1 MNASLSD
8 ILPPCAGYV
17 MVADDDPSV
26 RSALALLLKRVGLRV
41 VSAATPA
48 EVLSAVRDDAP
59 ALILMDMNFS
69 GSTSGDDGLEL
80 IAKVK
85 VLAPSV
91 AVILITAWGSI
102 PLAVEGMRLGAADFL
117 TKPWRNDMLL
127 KSVATAL
134 QLRKSDEA
142 VASAAEDTS
151 FDRSGIIGESPALR
165 SVLDTVRRVAA
176 TDAPVLLLGENGT
189 GKELIAQ
196 AIHRNSRRRAERMV
210 SVNLGGIPTALF
222 ESEMFGYVKGA
233 FTGAADNRKGRFE
246 LADKG
251 TIFLDEIGELDQMNQ
266 VKLLRVLQE
275 HTFEPLGDS
284 RTRRVDFRVV
294 AATNADLPKM
304 VASREFR
311 EDLFYRINLIT
322 VNIPPLRERTEDIP
336 LLAEHFARMAA
347 SANGLPAP
355 EFSAEALGLLTRLPY
370 PGNIRELRNR
380 VERAIVMHC
389 GGDALRLRLEAA
401 DFDDGT
407 MECVVG
413 NAAEEPLSVLED
425 MERRKI
431 ETVLEAAGGNVSRA
445 AVALGVTRQSLYR
458 KITKYG
464 IGR

>member
-1 MNASLSD
+1 
-8 ILPPCAGYV
+8 

-41 VSAATPA
+41 ATASTPA
-48 EVLSAVRDDAP
+48 EVLAAVRGDAP

-134 QLRKSDEA
+134 QLRRPDAEVDYGSD
-142 VASAAEDTS
+142 DTL
-151 FDRSGIIGESPALR
+151 FDRTGIIGESPALR
-165 SVLDTVRRVAA
+165 SVLETVRRVAA

-233 FTGAADNRKGRFE
+233 FTGASDNRKGRFE

-251 TIFLDEIGELDQMNQ
+251 TIFLDEIGELDLMNQ

-304 VASREFR
+304 VASKDFR

-322 VNIPPLRERTEDIP
+322 VNIPPLRERVEDIP
-336 LLAEHFARMAA
+336 LLAEHFARQAA

-355 EFSAEALGLLTRLPY
+355 ELSPEALGLLCRLPY

-389 GGDALRLRLEAA
+389 GTGAGHRLEAA

-407 MECVVG
+407 TSASFG
-413 NAAEEPLSVLED
+413 TAAEESLSVLED

-445 AVALGVTRQSLYR
+445 ALSLGVTRQSLYR

-464 IGR
+464 IGK